1 MLLAGG
7 LLALI
12 VLTLV
17 WLEPAEVLRPSMRS
31 QVVAGLVGGL
41 VSALLLMTLR
51 YSALNLGVVVTEL

>member
-1 MLLAGG
+1 MSVIMLLAGG

-31 QVVAGLVGGL
+31 QVVAGLVGGWCRRCC
-41 VSALLLMTLR
+41 S
-51 YSALNLGVVVTEL
+51 